1 MDLGGYS
8 ATGPRDANEDN
19 HYERSFTGSGVF
31 LNGVDTFIMVS
42 DGMGGY
48 QGGDIA
54 SGLAVSS
61 ADHYLSNLLQ
71 IANGNTI
78 EFDPRLAL
86 SEIAGNAH
94 EAITSETH
102 ARGNA
107 SMGATFVGAFLSPGH
122 AWIGHVG
129 DSRAYLVRGGDTIQL
144 TEDHSR
150 VGRMLSRGVITEEE
164 AQNHPERNKIERALG
179 FENSEMEFTE
189 TDLQPGDALMLCSD
203 GAYTVLDKQTI
214 GSLFARGGSAN
225 EVARRIVEAAL
236 FAETDDNTTVSIAVR
251 DEKGAEAPKRRKSQ
265 PTIRKAPAHGA
276 GNWSEIMGAD
286 ETQELRGSQDP
297 QVTTRIGETRQPP
310 KTQRIDPSM
319 RRAVAK
325 HPSPA
330 REDAPQPKP
339 VRRNSRSAS
348 PRRPTFAVIIPI
360 ALFALLA
367 LGVGGLFMF
376 SQRGV
381 SREPVAAG
389 SEPGVATG
397 NSAGQTSGAGSN
409 HGTSGASNDS
419 ADQSS
424 SESYTVTEDAYLRF
438 VDANGV
444 AQLFTVED
452 AGFEASPYVLANTR
466 VVASA
471 EESNYGRYEPY
482 RALDSRYVSDLK
494 NDCEL
499 YRQGTTMFTSGLA
512 QMTDQEGYKTLVRAL
527 SEQESS
533 SRGIGIETLLLKSA
547 DLSPAESAE

>member
-31 LNGVDTFIMVS
+31 LNGVDSFIMVS

-61 ADHYLSNLLQ
+61 ADRYLTNLLQ

-129 DSRAYLVRGGDTIQL
+129 DSRAYLVRGGGAIQL

-179 FENSEMEFTE
+179 FDNSEMEFTE

-214 GSLFARGGSAN
+214 GSLFARGGSAH

-236 FAETDDNTTVSIAVR
+236 SADTDDNTTVSIAVR
-251 DEKGAEAPKRRKSQ
+251 DEKSARAPMRRKPQ
-265 PTIRKAPAHGA
+265 PTITKAPAHGA
-276 GNWSEIMGAD
+276 GNWSEVLNAQEHQEPQD
-286 ETQELRGSQDP
+286 TQK
-297 QVTTRIGETRQPP
+297 TTRIEDTRQPP

-319 RRAVAK
+319 RRAVARR
-325 HPSPA
+325 PDPV
-330 REDAPQPKP
+330 RTDEPRPKP
-339 VRRNSRSAS
+339 VRQRSRSAS
-348 PRRPTFAVIIPI
+348 SRRPALAVVIPI

-367 LGVGGLFMF
+367 IGVGGLFMF

-381 SREPVAAG
+381 SKEPVAAG
-389 SEPGVATG
+389 SEQGAATG
-397 NSAGQTSGAGSN
+397 AGVSSAPGSSSGY
-409 HGTSGASNDS
+409 GTPGAAND
-419 ADQSS
+419 ATGQSS
-424 SESYTVTEDAYLRF
+424 SESFTVNEDAYLRF

-444 AQLFTVED
+444 AQLFTIEE
-452 AGFEASPYVLANTR
+452 AGFEVAPYVLANTR
-466 VVASA
+466 VVASSD
-471 EESNYGRYEPY
+471 ESNYGRYEPY
-482 RALDSRYVSDLK
+482 RALDSRYVNDLK

-512 QMTDQEGYKTLVRAL
+512 QMTDQEGYKALVKAL
-527 SEQESS
+527 CEQEGST
-533 SRGIGIETLLLKSA
+533 RGLGIETLLLKSA
-547 DLSPAESAE
+547 DLTPTGSTE